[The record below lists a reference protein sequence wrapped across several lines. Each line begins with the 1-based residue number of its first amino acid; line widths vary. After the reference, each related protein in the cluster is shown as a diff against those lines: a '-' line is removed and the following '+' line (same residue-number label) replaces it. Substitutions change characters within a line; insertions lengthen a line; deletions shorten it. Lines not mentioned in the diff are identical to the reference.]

1 MCHDDEVSDNL
12 EELIDELR
20 SAVAGAPSLSQEDR
34 DRLDGLVAR
43 VDRAADEDDHEE
55 DEGLLDQLN
64 DSLTRFEVENASLV
78 SVIGRIANVLSA
90 GGI

>member
-1 MCHDDEVSDNL
+1 MCHDDWVSDNL
-12 EELIDELR
+12 EKLIDELKG
-20 SAVAGAPSLSQEDR
+20 AVAGASSLSPEDR

-43 VDRAADEDDHEE
+43 VDRAADEDDNEE
-55 DEGLLDQLN
+55 DEGLLDHLN
-64 DSLTRFEVENASLV
+64 DSFTRFEVENAGLV

>member
-1 MCHDDEVSDNL
+1 MCHDDGVTDNL
-12 EELIDELR
+12 DELIDELR
-20 SAVAGAPSLSQEDR
+20 TAVAGASSLSQDDR

-43 VDRAADEDDHEE
+43 VDRAADEEDDEE
-55 DEGLLDQLN
+55 DEGLLDHLN
-64 DSLTRFEVENASLV
+64 DSVTRFEVENSGLV